1 MIAKAQAMDSNL
13 ECFRRLASDAPD
25 IEDSVSAAAIRQ
37 ALLIREVEQ
46 KFLELFA
53 RGAMNGT
60 VHTCVGQEF
69 SAVAVAGQLRSDD
82 WVTSNHRCHGHFIAK
97 TGNWGG
103 LVDELMGLRSGVC
116 MGVGSSQHLFS
127 PGFLSNGPQGSLVP
141 VATGIAL
148 HQQRNEIPAITTS
161 FLGEGTL
168 GEGVLYE
175 ALNISALWRLPQL
188 FVCENNLYSQSTPQ
202 ANAVAGTIRGRAEAF
217 GIPFFEADTWSV
229 RALIETA
236 REAIEYVRNERK
248 PAFLAVRTYR
258 LNAHSKGDDDR
269 AADEVGFFAA
279 HDPLNR
285 LLSRSD
291 SWRGVQREI
300 RAELDAYVNS
310 RPKEALSEAH
320 YAVDQLPRE
329 FPELRTEVRNENL
342 RMVQALNRAYRAAV
356 SGGAYMIGEDVLDP
370 YGGAFKVTKGLSTAF
385 PQRVLGTPISEA
397 GIAGVAIGVALM
409 GASAY
414 VEIMFGDFT
423 TNIFDQ
429 LISNASKFFHMY
441 AFQRAV
447 PVRFRTPMGGK
458 RGYGPTHSQSLE
470 KHLVGIDNLMVVALT
485 SLDDPADTLA
495 ALDRL
500 PSPVF
505 IIENKVDYGRFLW
518 QGSPD
523 YRTSKDGGPFGTV
536 MVSPLRHE
544 PTVTVVAYGETAREI
559 ADQLEELFVE
569 TDCVIELLV
578 AVSLHP
584 LNLRPILESAR
595 RTRRVVVVEEGSVAY
610 GIGSEILARLAE
622 LESNLNCHRV
632 GAAPVP
638 VPSVLELEK
647 ALLPSA
653 RKLKTVLASIGSA
666 GAGV

>member
-1 MIAKAQAMDSNL
+1 MQSSL
-13 ECFRRLASDAPD
+13 ECFRKLAAEAPD
-25 IEDSVSAAAIRQ
+25 IDESVGPAVIRQ
-37 ALLIREVEQ
+37 ALQIRAVEQ

-69 SAVAVAGQLRSDD
+69 SAVAVAGQLRPED
-82 WVTSNHRCHGHFIAK
+82 WISSNHRCHGHFIAK
-97 TGNWGG
+97 TGNWRG
-103 LVDELMGLRSGVC
+103 LIDELMGLRSGVC
-116 MGVGSSQHLFS
+116 MGVGSSQHLFA
-127 PGFLSNGPQGSLVP
+127 PGFISNGPQGALVP

-148 HQQRNEIPAITTS
+148 HQQRSGRAAITAS
-161 FLGEGTL
+161 FIGEGTL

-175 ALNISALWRLPQL
+175 ALNLAALWRLPQL

-202 ANAVAGTIRGRAEAF
+202 AAGVAGSIRGRAEAF
-217 GIPFFEADTWSV
+217 GITFFEGDTWNV
-229 RALIETA
+229 QALLATA
-236 REAIEYVRNERK
+236 RTAIQHVRSTRT
-248 PAFLAVRTYR
+248 PAFLAIRTYR

-269 AADEVGFFAA
+269 AADEVVWFAK

-285 LLSRSD
+285 LLSASS
-291 SWRGVQREI
+291 SWR
-300 RAELDAYVNS
+300 DAQQAMKRDVDAHVGS
-310 RPKEALSEAH
+310 RPRDTLSEAQ
-320 YAVDQLPRE
+320 YTVDQLPSA
-329 FPELRTEVRNENL
+329 FPEARDEVRNEKV
-342 RMVQALNRAYRAAV
+342 RMVQALNRAYHAAV

-370 YGGAFKVTKGLSTAF
+370 YGGAFKVTKGLSTEF

-397 GIAGVAIGVALM
+397 GIAGVAIGLALM
-409 GASAY
+409 GSPAY

-441 AFQRAV
+441 AFQAAV

-470 KHLVGIDNLMVVALT
+470 KHLVGIDNLAVVALT
-485 SLDDPADTLA
+485 SLEDPGATLA
-495 ALDRL
+495 AVERL
-500 PSPVF
+500 PGPVF

-523 YRTSKDGGPFGTV
+523 YCMHKAGGPLGALL
-536 MVSPLRHE
+536 VSPLRHD

-559 ADQLEELFVE
+559 AEQLEQLFVE
-569 TDCVIELLV
+569 TDCVVELV
-578 AVSLHP
+578 VPGSLHP

-595 RTRRVVVVEEGSVAY
+595 RTGRVFVIEEGSTPFGVSA
-610 GIGSEILARLAE
+610 EIVARLAE
-622 LESNLNCHRV
+622 LEPGLSYQRI

-647 ALLPSA
+647 SLLPSA
-653 RKLKTVLASIGSA
+653 RRLMRALTRGERTAEAVIP
-666 GAGV
+666 